1 VSNFI
6 QPGPGDLWELTDLL
20 ILLFNVA
27 RHMRTHA
34 NQMAMSSQTIP
45 LKGHTDFRETAPS
58 RRGSL

>member
-34 NQMAMSSQTIP
+34 NQMA
-45 LKGHTDFRETAPS
+45 REHGMTQAQ
-58 RRGSL
+58 RIILDRLRG